1 MSKILSDLRNFEEF
15 AKNKIAN
22 SGDTLQLD
30 DLFEEWRLLNPLDD
44 LKRNDLL
51 AIKSAIRDMNN
62 GDLGLPADEVLMEA
76 RKRYGME
83 SYL

>member
-44 LKRNDLL
+44 LKRADLL
-51 AIKSAIRDMNN
+51 AIKSAIRDMND
-62 GDLGLPADEVLMEA
+62 GDLGLPVDEVLMEA
-76 RKRYGME
+76 SRGM
-83 SYL
+83 L